1 MRVRHFR
8 RTAVASRPRPLG
20 PLETRGDPDALAFL
34 GTNTFD
40 EEGDELEDASA
51 LRQHVLDTARDL
63 MVGARLKAI
72 PDWRRCSFEVTDEA
86 GTVVLTL
93 PFSEAVA

>member
-1 MRVRHFR
+1 M
-8 RTAVASRPRPLG
+8 PRY
-20 PLETRGDPDALAFL
+20 FL
-34 GTNTFD
+34 HLKYPSPENGFARD
-40 EEGDELEDASA
+40 EEGDDLEDASA